1 MAQFILRSY
10 IIYETN
16 KENDKF
22 PFIII
27 IMKVEIVKQTP
38 DRPSK
43 SISFSG

>member
-1 MAQFILRSY
+1 MAQFILRRY

-22 PFIII
+22 SFII

-38 DRPSK
+38 TDHLNQ
-43 SISFSG
+43 